1 MDAVTI
7 KEFKALEHRSIAHVD
22 AVGDA
27 VELGI
32 PESEG
37 WRFVISATLNEQSRP
52 TLHARWEPGLRP
64 PLHTVI
70 RRMIVPRRRR
80 CREALVYR
88 THNPME
94 AS

>member
-37 WRFVISATLNEQSRP
+37 WRFVISATLKDAPRTMGARSATAAPHRHPADDRP
-52 TLHARWEPGLRP
+52 APTAVPGSARLPHA
-64 PLHTVI
+64 
-70 RRMIVPRRRR
+70 
-80 CREALVYR
+80 
-88 THNPME
+88 
-94 AS
+94 